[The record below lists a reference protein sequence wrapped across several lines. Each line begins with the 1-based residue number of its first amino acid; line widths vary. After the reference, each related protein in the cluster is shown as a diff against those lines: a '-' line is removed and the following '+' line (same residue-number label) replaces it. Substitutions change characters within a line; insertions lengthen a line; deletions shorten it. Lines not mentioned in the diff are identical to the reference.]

1 MPGTGVDRGTGV
13 ALNHERLDSVPREEQ
28 GRGQAHQAPADDQD
42 GDLDFFV
49 LPGHGLIVGLPLDI
63 RPTELVNAKHC

>member
-1 MPGTGVDRGTGV
+1 MSHMSTLTESDTARVLG
-13 ALNHERLDSVPREEQ
+13 LSVPRGEQ

-49 LPGHGLIVGLPLDI
+49 LPGHGLIVGLSLDI
-63 RPTELVNAKHC
+63 QPTELVNAEHC